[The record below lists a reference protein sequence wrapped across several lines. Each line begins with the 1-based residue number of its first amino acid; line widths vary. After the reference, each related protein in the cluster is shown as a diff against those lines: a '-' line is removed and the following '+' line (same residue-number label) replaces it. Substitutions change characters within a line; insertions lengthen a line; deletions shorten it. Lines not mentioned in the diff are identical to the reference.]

1 MSNFT
6 IHDEKQYPSN
16 AEAVYQAAL
25 GAIEGLEGK
34 IVKQDPAAG
43 IVEARFDKK
52 ILGKVLGDRTQMNV
66 TITNPENG
74 CSTVAVEIYPL
85 NAIGQKLMFGARRG
99 VSRTVAN
106 WFYAH
111 LEHRLPT
118 S

>member
-6 IHDEKQYPSN
+6 IHDEKQYSSSS
-16 AEAVYQAAL
+16 EAVFQAAL

-34 IVKQDPAAG
+34 ILNQDPAAG
-43 IVEARFDKK
+43 TFEARFDKK
-52 ILGKVLGDRTQMNV
+52 ILGKVLGDRTEMKV
-66 TITNPENG
+66 TISAPG
-74 CSTVAVEIYPL
+74 SGSSAVAVEIYPL
-85 NAIGQKLMFGARRG
+85 NAVGQKLMFGARKG
-99 VSRTVAN
+99 VSRTVAD